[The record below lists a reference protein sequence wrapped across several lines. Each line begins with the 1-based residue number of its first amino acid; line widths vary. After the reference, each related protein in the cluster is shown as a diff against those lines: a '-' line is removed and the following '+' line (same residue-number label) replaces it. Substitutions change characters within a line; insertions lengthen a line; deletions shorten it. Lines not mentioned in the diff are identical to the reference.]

1 MRDDFPTF
9 HHPNLRGIDS
19 NSLLRM
25 YDAARGPVPG
35 PRRTRNG
42 PGPTGLP
49 NASPKSWGEGTS
61 RCKAGPEGAIPGGT
75 VNVLPNPNQKAG

>member
-25 YDAARGPVPG
+25 CDAARGASARAPSQQERARADRATQRIAKELG
-35 PRRTRNG
+35 RRNV
-42 PGPTGLP
+42 
-49 NASPKSWGEGTS
+49 S
-61 RCKAGPEGAIPGGT
+61 PEGGT
-75 VNVLPNPNQKAG
+75 RRAP